1 MSYNFDGE
9 TIASTE
15 VEPSKALT
23 DASAPFAPA
32 IADLP
37 HNMTWF
43 DGERL
48 YLFTP
53 TELRVD
59 HIVDGALGTGVA
71 VDDRLLVPT
80 AEGIAVVNW
89 SSGEVERTI
98 DVDREGY
105 SGPVSLT
112 LAGTAIVEQR
122 GSTAVALTAS

>member
-1 MSYNFDGE
+1 M
-9 TIASTE
+9 
-15 VEPSKALT
+15 
-23 DASAPFAPA
+23 
-32 IADLP
+32 
-37 HNMTWF
+37 
-43 DGERL
+43 
-48 YLFTP
+48 FTP